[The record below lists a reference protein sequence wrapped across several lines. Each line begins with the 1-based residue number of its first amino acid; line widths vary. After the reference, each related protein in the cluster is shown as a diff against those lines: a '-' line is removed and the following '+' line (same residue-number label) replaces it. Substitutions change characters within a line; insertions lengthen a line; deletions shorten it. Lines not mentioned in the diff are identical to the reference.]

1 MNNDD
6 LYNRIDE
13 DDEMT
18 DAEKREAYF
27 SEAEDEGEGE
37 WKESQQIPP
46 QE

>member
-1 MNNDD
+1 MDNDE

-27 SEAEDEGEGE
+27 AEAEENEAWQDR
-37 WKESQQIPP
+37 
-46 QE
+46 